1 MKKRAFLRKCAPDKE
16 ISRDELFVGN
26 SIVIY
31 SRQLTLTGY
40 ADERTRR
47 AVSERKEEALALLM
61 GDDICRVGRAIAA
74 MQASGMHVADV
85 RTMAFDATRAEALET
100 ALPRRGRTMALG
112 APCCAIKVLGRDANV
127 ALERMFGDSIV
138 RSVDEEHARALGEV
152 LATSSSR
159 RTVDS
164 ANSSLVIVKPSGM
177 AYLGEILDI
186 LIEKQGL
193 TLVQA
198 RTVLL
203 KRAEAEAFYAV
214 YVNVLDREEVRM
226 MIDEL
231 SSGTCVALQITRAK
245 SPETL
250 VSDVREIVG
259 PRDPEIARALR
270 PNSLRARF
278 GEDKGRNAVHCVD
291 LPEDGPLEVD
301 FFFGLRVAVKT

>member
-1 MKKRAFLRKCAPDKE
+1 MKKRAFLRKCAPDRE
-16 ISRDELFVGN
+16 ISREELFVGN

-47 AVSERKEEALALLM
+47 AVSERREEALAVVM
-61 GDDICRVGRAIAA
+61 GEDISRVGRAIAA

-85 RTMAFDATRAEALET
+85 RTMAFDASRAEALET
-100 ALPRRGRTMALG
+100 ALPRRGRAIALG
-112 APCCAIKVLGRDANV
+112 EPCCAIKILGRDANA
-127 ALERMFGDSIV
+127 ALEQMFGDSVV
-138 RSVDEEHARALGEV
+138 RSVDEEHARALAEV

-159 RTVDS
+159 RILDS
-164 ANSSLVIVKPSGM
+164 SNSSLVIVKPSGM
-177 AYLGEILDI
+177 AHLGEILDI
-186 LIEKQGL
+186 LIEKRGL
-193 TLVQA
+193 NLVQA
-198 RTVLL
+198 RTVVLT
-203 KRAEAEAFYAV
+203 RAEAEAFYAV
-214 YVNVLDREEVRM
+214 YVNVLDKEEVRM

-231 SSGTCVALQITRAK
+231 SSGACVALQITRAE
-245 SPETL
+245 SPQTL

-270 PNSLRARF
+270 PDSLRARF

-301 FFFGLRVAVKT
+301 FFFGLRVAVKS